1 MHRTQIYFD
10 EPLYE
15 EIKKEAARQGL
26 SMSAYIRQTLKK
38 DLIRRKRVC
47 IKSDIRKFSGL
58 WGDREVDVSRLRKRA
73 WR

>member
-1 MHRTQIYFD
+1 MHRTQVYFD
-10 EPLYE
+10 ESLYE

-26 SMSAYIRQTLKK
+26 SMSAYIRQALKK
-38 DLIRRKRVC
+38 ELIRRKRTA
-47 IKSDIRKFSGL
+47 IKPDLRKFAGL